1 MTKILSLQSDKD
13 KVCRI
18 GTVIDF
24 SWKSDQTWTVVK
36 THYPQ
41 TKFVHSQIIDNDD
54 DILLAMINSDG
65 AKPGKLAI
73 SFEDLE
79 RQRQEE
85 EQKRKEEEAKKRLE
99 EEKRLFAEARKSMV
113 CPQDVESLFACMC

>member
-1 MTKILSLQSDKD
+1 MLTDITKAQTITYNQKIMFADK
-13 KVCRI
+13 
-18 GTVIDF
+18 
-24 SWKSDQTWTVVK
+24 SVV
-36 THYPQ
+36 
-41 TKFVHSQIIDNDD
+41 SQIVDDDD

-85 EQKRKEEEAKKRLE
+85 EQKRKEEEAKRRLE

-113 CPQDVESLFACMC
+113 GQ